1 MKKIDQENYRKCP
14 EKQPER
20 EKNPEKFQCCELE
33 AEIEKGGTVE
43 KGKVKEKKKFFEE
56 NDYKENKLLPVLTKP
71 QVAPVKKLILEA
83 DKMLN
88 LKKKSGNIS
97 TTEQERSEG
106 NNLNMGISPRSKPLF
121 SRKGKH
127 ETTGVKLKKLKML
140 FEGASPLKV
149 RPNGIDF
156 KFFAVES
163 QAVSVSANGRTG
175 LPASLGTD

>member
-1 MKKIDQENYRKCP
+1 
-14 EKQPER
+14 
-20 EKNPEKFQCCELE
+20 
-33 AEIEKGGTVE
+33 
-43 KGKVKEKKKFFEE
+43 
-56 NDYKENKLLPVLTKP
+56 LTKP

-127 ETTGVKLKKLKML
+127 ETTGVKIKKLKML

-156 KFFAVES
+156 KL
-163 QAVSVSANGRTG
+163 R
-175 LPASLGTD
+175 ASLGTDLSRTTGLDGLGKKQEIRPIGKISTEMTSPSRKIIE